1 MAVLTLVLLP
11 GCRPGSEQSES
22 VQLVLGGSSLEA
34 DSTVELRFDEEMASP
49 DDIGRP
55 STNSP
60 LVITP
65 PMAGSFTWLSTRS
78 GAFTPSEPFRMD
90 TRYEFSLRPGL
101 NRADGQAAVAA
112 LHRVMRS
119 MPFTLVNTSPSEA
132 RRNASS
138 EPAIRLTFNAAV
150 DATESA
156 RFMNFRDDS
165 GHIIAADAG
174 PGISGR
180 HLLVTPQKPL
190 SVGTGWRLV
199 LRAGLPAAD
208 RSLRLTRRAEV
219 PVGDVKPFIVEDA
232 SPSHT
237 INCGPRVTVTFS
249 KIPSGS
255 LTNRWR
261 EWIRVVPCPPDLDAL
276 SCGNNS
282 LILCGRFLSGSNYTI
297 TVLQGL
303 PAMEAFSLEKPFERQ
318 VMMPPVDPRLY
329 FPVFSGEQM
338 ASGHRS
344 LPLFVMNVPKVR
356 VRAKLMDA
364 QTAIHALRGYGSYV
378 RDWYERQ
385 GNGESNRRV
394 DYSVMPG
401 RTIWTRTL
409 DGTRTNDVAE
419 TFTFLWNEILE
430 GRRHG
435 IVFLDAERQDDN
447 PFYGERNPR
456 LGTQAMI
463 QLTDL
468 GLVWKTS
475 DEQVDVHVFSHVTG
489 LPMAG
494 AVVKVASDENE
505 ALDEGITDASGLAHL
520 KRNAKAEWVLV
531 QFEDDLHAVNLKQ
544 NVPLYSFHLPDVC
557 ADSTPGLRAMLF
569 SDRDVYRPGE
579 TLHLKAL
586 MRDWSGKG
594 PGIPTDITNWLTVTD
609 ARYHPILQT
618 NLVFNA
624 MGGADLDIALPS
636 GPRGEYQAQLSLRHR
651 STAPVA
657 PSVPAVPLFFT
668 GYSCERNFRVE
679 EHQPNAFEILLP
691 ARPEYAADE
700 KISLPLSAR
709 YLFGRSLNHAQV
721 TWTLITSDSGFDPDG
736 FGEFVFRRTDDGG
749 SSEPESFSRVLSGK
763 GTLDA
768 AAPLLIEPEVPLRT
782 HSPGPSE
789 AALRVE
795 VTDLNQQTLTHRT
808 EFVRH
813 SSDFYLGL
821 RRPANVVA
829 TGEVAGIEVA
839 AVGANGK
846 PWHDTVKARIK
857 LDRIEWQTVRMMGA
871 GRIARYHSEYL
882 RTNVLEREIEILP
895 AKAPADGGEVHGM
908 NIPGILLTNAGDHVL
923 EITATDASGRKVA
936 SSIRFSVS
944 APSEDTG
951 WNYRNDAQVVLKP
964 DQSQYAPGQ
973 TATILVETPIN
984 GTALVTVERETVLR
998 SFVTRIEGNAPSI
1011 QVPIETGDF
1020 PNVFV
1025 SVMLVRGS
1033 EACPREVKEPEY
1045 RVGYCQIN
1053 VRDPLRQLD
1062 VTVIPGATNHLPAE
1076 TVSLSVAVTDK
1087 LGAPVPDAEVVL
1099 YAVDEGVLSLTD
1111 YEEPDPFAFFYKPR
1125 GLRVQ
1130 SGISLPA
1137 LLTEDLE
1144 DMHYHNKGYL
1154 GGGGGIERVRS
1165 RFQTCAFWNATLR
1178 TDATGRIAAS
1188 FPAPDSM
1195 TRYRVIAVAHTAD
1208 SRFGHAHSAFSVSK
1222 PLMIEPALPRFANIT
1237 DRIVARAVVM
1247 NQTAATGDVSVT
1259 LDLDDTARSGDGG
1272 RHLSRKIPLAVS
1284 GSSVVEF
1291 PVTLV
1296 EPGSAKWIWK
1306 ARFAEAGAGSFTDS
1320 VQSTLPVGH
1329 VAPLLREILPGRV
1342 KTTETNL
1349 LSLAN
1354 PQLLAGTGN
1363 LTVILANTRLVELGE
1378 TVSQLLHYPYGC
1390 AEQTGSSLMPWIL
1403 LRDSPALRPV
1413 LDRTTNDVD
1422 QAIRSGMGRF
1432 ISMQTQSGGLG
1443 YWPHAQEPM
1452 LWASAYGGMVLALAQ
1467 RHGVTVPQPEFDRL
1481 LKYLADALREIPR
1494 RTESA
1499 SDLCLSL
1506 YALALANKAEPA
1518 YHEALFNLREH
1529 LDTEDR
1535 ALLAL
1540 AILESGGPKA
1550 MAEELLRAPTNA
1562 VATAE
1567 SGFGSPARR
1576 QAIQLMAWCR
1586 LNPDAAQV
1594 DSIVEDLM
1602 REQKEAHWGTTQG
1615 NAWALLALIEYARIV
1630 EGTRSPAAGTL
1641 RIGDQSFPFQLDAS
1655 HATFQKS
1662 IPLGSNSPAPSMTL
1676 LNPQAQ
1682 RLYSSIEIEVRPPAA
1697 LQPRQN
1703 NGFGIVRRYERLDDT
1718 NGVHD
1723 LEGLRVG
1730 DRVMVTLLLDVDAPA
1745 RYVVVDDPLP
1755 ALFEAVNPAF
1765 KTQQTEAQRAAVS
1778 TAGASS
1784 YWDDDFHELR
1794 QDRVLFFSNE
1804 VSPGN
1809 YTLRYVARVRAAG
1822 TVTAPSTKIE
1832 EMYHPNRRG
1841 LSGSLEVSARP
1852 LE

>member
-11 GCRPGSEQSES
+11 GCRPDSEESES
-22 VQLVLGGSSLEA
+22 VQLVLGGSGLEP
-34 DSTVELRFDEEMASP
+34 DSTVELRFDEEMASA
-49 DDIGRP
+49 DDIGRS

-65 PMAGSFTWLSTRS
+65 PVAGSFTWLSTRS
-78 GAFTPSEPFRMD
+78 GTFTPSEPFRMD
-90 TRYEFSLRPGL
+90 TRYDFSLRPGL
-101 NRADGQAAVAA
+101 KRADGQAAVAA

-119 MPFTLVNTSPSEA
+119 TPFMLVNTSQSEA
-132 RRNASS
+132 RRDASS
-138 EPAIRLTFNAAV
+138 EPAISLTFNAAV
-150 DATESA
+150 DAAEAA
-156 RFMNFRDDS
+156 RFMDFRDGS
-165 GHIIAADAG
+165 GHLIAAGAG
-174 PGISGR
+174 GETNGR
-180 HLLVTPQKPL
+180 RLLVTPQKPL
-190 SVGTGWRLV
+190 PVGTGWRLV

-208 RSLRLTRRAEV
+208 RNLRLTRRAEV
-219 PVGDVKPFIVEDA
+219 PVGDVQPFIVENI

-237 INCGPRVTVTFS
+237 INSGPRVTVTFS
-249 KIPSGS
+249 KVLSNS
-255 LTNRWR
+255 LTNRWS
-261 EWIRVVPCPPDLDAL
+261 EWIRVVPCPADLDAL
-276 SCGNNS
+276 YSGNDR

-297 TVLQGL
+297 TVLPGL
-303 PAMEAFSLEKPFERQ
+303 PAMEAFSLGKPFERQ
-318 VMMPPVDPRLY
+318 VTVPPVDPRLY
-329 FPVFSGEQM
+329 FPVFSGEQL
-338 ASGHRS
+338 AGGHRS
-344 LPLFVMNVPKVR
+344 LPLLVMNVPKVR

-378 RDWYERQ
+378 REWYERN
-385 GNGESNRRV
+385 GNDESNRRV
-394 DYSVMPG
+394 DYNVMPG
-401 RTIWTRTL
+401 RTVWIRTL
-409 DGTRTNDVAE
+409 DATRTNDVAE
-419 TFTFLWNEILE
+419 TLTFQWNEILE

-447 PFYGERNPR
+447 PFYSERNPR
-456 LGTQAMI
+456 LGTQALI

-468 GLVWKTS
+468 GVVWKTS
-475 DEQVDVHVFSHVTG
+475 HEQVDVHVFSHVTG
-489 LPMAG
+489 RPVAG
-494 AVVKVASDENE
+494 AVVKVAGNENE
-505 ALDEGITDASGLAHL
+505 TLDEGVTDASGLAHL
-520 KRNAKAEWVLV
+520 KRDAKAEWVLV
-531 QFEDDLHAVNLKQ
+531 QFEDDLHAVNLEQ
-544 NVPLYSFHLPDVC
+544 NVPLHAFNLPNAC
-557 ADSTPGLRAMLF
+557 SDSAPGLQAMLF

-579 TLHLKAL
+579 TVHLKAL

-594 PGIPTDITNWLTVTD
+594 PGIPANVTNRLTVLD
-609 ARYHPILQT
+609 ARYRTILRT

-624 MGGADLDIALPS
+624 LGGADIDIALPP
-636 GPRGEYQAQLSLRHR
+636 GPRGEYQAQLSLNHR
-651 STAPVA
+651 SSAPV
-657 PSVPAVPLFFT
+657 PTNVPAVTPPDT
-668 GYSCERNFRVE
+668 GYACERNFRVE

-691 ARPEYAADE
+691 ARPKYAADE

-709 YLFGRSLNHAQV
+709 YLFGKSLSHAQV
-721 TWTLITSDSGFDPDG
+721 AWTLITSDSSFEPDG
-736 FGEFVFRRTDDGG
+736 FGEFVFGRTGDVG
-749 SSEPESFSRVLSGK
+749 SSDPELFSRVLSGK
-763 GTLDA
+763 GILDDT
-768 AAPLLIEPEVPLRT
+768 APLLIEPEVPLRT

-789 AALRVE
+789 ALLRVE
-795 VTDLNQQTLTHRT
+795 VTDLNQQTLTHQA

-839 AVGANGK
+839 AVGATGR
-846 PWHDTVKARIK
+846 PWADPVKARLK
-857 LDRIEWQTVRMMGA
+857 LDHIEWQTVRMMGA
-871 GRIARYHSEYL
+871 GRIARYHSECL

-895 AKAPADGGEVHGM
+895 VNPPADGGEVHGM
-908 NIPGILLTNAGDHVL
+908 VIPGIRLAGAGDYVL
-923 EITATDASGRKVA
+923 EITADDAGGRGVA
-936 SSIRFSVS
+936 SSIRFSAS
-944 APSEDTG
+944 APSETTG
-951 WNYRNDAQVVLKP
+951 WNYRNDTQIALKP

-973 TATILVETPIN
+973 TATILVETPIS

-998 SFVTRIEGNAPSI
+998 SFVTRIEGNAPAI
-1011 QVPIETGDF
+1011 QVPIEAGDF

-1025 SVMLVRGS
+1025 SVMVLRGS

-1045 RVGYCQIN
+1045 RVGYCQID
-1053 VRDPLRQLD
+1053 VRDPLRQLE
-1062 VTVIPGATNHLPAE
+1062 VTVIPGATNHLPAG
-1076 TVSLSVAVTDK
+1076 TVSLSVAVMDR
-1087 LGAPVPDAEVVL
+1087 LGAPVPDAEVIL

-1111 YEEPDPFAFFYKPR
+1111 YMDPDPFAFFYKPR
-1125 GLRVQ
+1125 GLGVH
-1130 SGISLPA
+1130 SGISLPD
-1137 LLTEDLE
+1137 LLTEDPE
-1144 DMHYHNKGYL
+1144 EMHYHNKGYL

-1165 RFQTCAFWNATLR
+1165 RFQSCAFWNATLR
-1178 TDATGRIAAS
+1178 TDATGRITAS

-1208 SRFGHAHSAFSVSK
+1208 SRFGHARSAFSVSK

-1237 DRIVARAVVM
+1237 DRLVARAVVM
-1247 NQTAATGDVSVT
+1247 NQTAVAGDVLVT

-1272 RHLSRKIPLAVS
+1272 RHLSRKIPVAAG

-1296 EPGSAKWIWK
+1296 GPGSAIWIWK
-1306 ARFAEAGAGSFTDS
+1306 ARFADAGAESFTDA
-1320 VQSTLPVGH
+1320 VRSTLPVGH

-1342 KTTETNL
+1342 RTTETNL
-1349 LSLAN
+1349 LSRAS
-1354 PQLLAGTGN
+1354 PQLLAGTGS
-1363 LTVILANTRLVELGE
+1363 LTVTLANTRLVELGE
-1378 TVSQLLHYPYGC
+1378 TISQLLHYPYGC
-1390 AEQTGSSLMPWIL
+1390 AEQTGSSLLPWIL

-1413 LDRTTNDVD
+1413 LDRMTNDVE
-1422 QAIRSGMGRF
+1422 QAIRSGMERF
-1432 ISMQTQSGGLG
+1432 ISMQTPSGGLG

-1481 LKYLADALREIPR
+1481 LKYLAGALREIPR
-1494 RTESA
+1494 GTESA

-1506 YALALANKAEPA
+1506 YALALAGKAEPA

-1529 LDTEDR
+1529 LDPEDR

-1540 AILESGGPKA
+1540 TILESDGPKT
-1550 MAEELLRAPTNA
+1550 MAEELLRAPTHA
-1562 VATAE
+1562 VATPE
-1567 SGFGSPARR
+1567 SGFGCSARR

-1641 RIGDQSFPFQLDAS
+1641 RLGDQSFPFQLDAS
-1655 HATFQKS
+1655 HATFQKDV
-1662 IPLGSNSPAPSMTL
+1662 PLGGSSPAPSVTL

-1682 RLYSSIEIEVRPPAA
+1682 RLYSSIEIEVRPQAA
-1697 LQPRQN
+1697 QQPRQN

-1723 LEGLRVG
+1723 LDGLRVG
-1730 DRVMVTLLLDVDAPA
+1730 DRVLVTLLLHVDAPA

-1765 KTQQTEAQRAAVS
+1765 KTQQTDARRTPVS
-1778 TAGASS
+1778 TSGASS
-1784 YWDDDFHELR
+1784 YWCDDFHELR

-1804 VSPGN
+1804 VSPGD
-1809 YTLRYVARVRAAG
+1809 YTLCYLARVRAAG
-1822 TVTAPSTKIE
+1822 TVTAPSVKIE

-1841 LSGSLEVSARP
+1841 LGGSQEISARP